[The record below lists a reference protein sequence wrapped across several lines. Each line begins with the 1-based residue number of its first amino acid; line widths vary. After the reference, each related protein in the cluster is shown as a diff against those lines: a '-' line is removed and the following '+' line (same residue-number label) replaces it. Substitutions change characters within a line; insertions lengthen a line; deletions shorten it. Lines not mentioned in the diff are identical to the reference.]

1 MKGVTFAILAIV
13 LSSVLIACGSGTQP
27 EATSVFTR
35 TFTADDLPM
44 FVIQPSDTSVPLYS
58 SASDLNE
65 MWFFWTELMGE
76 PQDPTPLW
84 KCDPQAGELRDYHRE
99 ADRLWFHSYAILL
112 KDPEGAKQFF
122 KVLSKKFGGGDYK
135 RIESVGLGDESIEF
149 ALPQQQNTNWTYYT
163 YLWRASNVVLL
174 IQSQDASGQSL
185 LKEEDVFS
193 LALQIQSR
201 MK

>member
-1 MKGVTFAILAIV
+1 MKGVIFAILAIV
-13 LSSVLIACGSGTQP
+13 LSNVLIACGSGAQP

-35 TFTADDLPM
+35 TFTTDDLPM
-44 FVIQPSDTSVPLYS
+44 FVIQPSDTSVPLLS

-84 KCDPQAGELRDYHRE
+84 KCDPQAGELREYHR
-99 ADRLWFHSYAILL
+99 DDPPLWFHSYAILL
-112 KDPEGAKQFF
+112 KDTEGAKKFF
-122 KVLSKKFGGGDYK
+122 KILDKKFRGGDSK
-135 RIESVGLGDESIEF
+135 RIESVGLGDESVEF
-149 ALPQQQNTNWTYYT
+149 ALPQQPNTNWTYYD

-174 IQSQDASGQSL
+174 IESQDASGQSM
-185 LKEEDVFS
+185 LKEEDVFA
-193 LALQIQSR
+193 LAMQIQSR